1 MSAISGEGTFSI
13 KNKRRRDGIVA
24 ILPLLK
30 DRHRN
35 SRQKLIEKRGSSQLS
50 AILAPEAGFRGR
62 CTPTNM
68 NQLLKSIS
76 TPSVIGCRPMIRAA
90 CGRRTSTAESRYNNI
105 SYWELS
111 APKLNFGRIY
121 NRERDGVF
129 DNLSNIVG
137 MLDRLFQVFFYF
149 LYFYISR
156 VMLLVDG

>member
-1 MSAISGEGTFSI
+1 
-13 KNKRRRDGIVA
+13 
-24 ILPLLK
+24 
-30 DRHRN
+30 
-35 SRQKLIEKRGSSQLS
+35 
-50 AILAPEAGFRGR
+50 
-62 CTPTNM
+62 
-68 NQLLKSIS
+68 
-76 TPSVIGCRPMIRAA
+76 MIRAA
-90 CGRRTSTAESRYNNI
+90 CGHRTSTAESRYNNI

-156 VMLLVDG
+156 VMLLVDS